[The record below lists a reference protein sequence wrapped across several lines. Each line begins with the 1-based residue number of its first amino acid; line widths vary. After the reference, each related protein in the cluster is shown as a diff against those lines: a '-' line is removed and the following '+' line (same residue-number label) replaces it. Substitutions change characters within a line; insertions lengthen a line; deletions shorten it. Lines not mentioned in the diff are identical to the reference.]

1 MLYVFF
7 FCDIIYILPLLE
19 AQKPMNYVFIINP
32 AAGKGKNADEIAKSV
47 RNFFKDRDDNVN
59 IYLSKCPGDAIRFGR
74 EYPIPE
80 GEEVCFVACGGDG
93 TFYETVNGAFG
104 RPGASFAVYPSGSGN
119 DFIKSIGG
127 KAEDY
132 LDLQKLVDGK
142 TKIFDTL
149 QCGEKICC
157 NICNIGVDSVI
168 ADRINRYKTIPGVS
182 GSMAYNISAA
192 VTIGGGVFGGLAKPM
207 KITFDDGEVFE
218 DRCMF
223 SVFGNGKI
231 YGGGYHAV
239 PDARL
244 DDGLIDFCTV
254 SEIGVLRIAKV
265 IGIYKRGDHVDNP
278 ALADILKMR
287 RCTGAKIESPELL
300 TISVDGEISKSNSI
314 EIKINI

>member
-1 MLYVFF
+1 
-7 FCDIIYILPLLE
+7 
-19 AQKPMNYVFIINP
+19 MNYVFIINP
-32 AAGKGKNADEIAKSV
+32 AAGKGNRSGDIAKKI
-47 RNFFKDRDDNVN
+47 RDFFKNRDDNIQ
-59 IYLSKCPGDAIRFGR
+59 IYLSKAPGDAIRFGK

-93 TFYETVNGAFG
+93 TFFETVNGAFG

-119 DFIKSIGG
+119 DFIKTIGG
-127 KAEDY
+127 KVEDY

-142 TKIFDTL
+142 TKIFDAL

-182 GSMAYNISAA
+182 GAMAYNISTA
-192 VTIGGGVFGGLAKPM
+192 VTLIGGAFGGLAKPM
-207 KITFDDGEVFE
+207 KVTFDDGEVFE

-239 PDARL
+239 PEAKP

-254 SEIGVLRIAKV
+254 SEIGLLRIAKV
-265 IGIYKRGDHVDNP
+265 IGVYKKGEHIHDP
-278 ALADILKMR
+278 SLADVLKLR
-287 RCTGAKIESPELL
+287 RCTEAKVESSELL
-300 TISVDGEISKSNSI
+300 TVSIDGEISKTNSI
-314 EIKINI
+314 EIKILPASLPFRVPAFE